1 MKVQVKG
8 KEVLIDKDSLSL
20 FESRVWHISD
30 TGYVVWRGVENGKKR
45 TIRFHREVMGAE
57 NNEIVDHINRNKLD
71 NRRANMRIVTQKENA
86 RNSDRY
92 EQYKGYY
99 YDNTKKR
106 WAIDTKTYGIK
117 SLYMDSEYDCKRYIK
132 ALKEG
137 DTPIRVF
144 TKRPSLGGRKLTDE
158 NIEYIFNKYD
168 DGETRTSI
176 ASKLNVSRSAVGR
189 VISGKTTMGG
199 RISRRTKKA
208 ANE

>member
-20 FESRVWHISD
+20 FESRAWHISD
-30 TGYVVWRGVENGKKR
+30 SGYVVWRGVKEGKKT
-45 TIRFHREVMGAE
+45 TIRFHREVISAKEGQ
-57 NNEIVDHINRNKLD
+57 IVDHINRNKLD
-71 NRRANMRIVTQKENA
+71 NRIANLRIATVRQNV

-92 EQYKGYY
+92 DNYKGYY
-99 YDNTKKR
+99 YDNNKKR
-106 WAIDTKTYGIK
+106 WTIDSHRHNIK
-117 SLYMDSEYDCKRYIK
+117 SLYMDSEEDCKKYIE
-132 ALKEG
+132 ALNQGKK
-137 DTPIRVF
+137 PVRIF
-144 TKRPSLGGRKLTDE
+144 TRRFYLGSRKLTDK
-158 NIEYIFNKYD
+158 NIEYIFDKYN